1 MPFVT
6 DTHPL
11 VWYMTGDPKLSAKT
25 KKIFQEVDDFRDQIF
40 IPCIV
45 LFELLYLAEKK
56 KIEPSF
62 DDILAMLPKS
72 ENYRVEPLCLPVI
85 RNIQQVP
92 RDKVRDP
99 WDRLV
104 VATSLHLRLPL
115 ITRDENLRDIGFDVV
130 W

>member
-45 LFELLYLAEKK
+45 FFELLYLVEKK
-56 KIEPSF
+56 RIDSSF
-62 DDILAMLPKS
+62 EGILTILPKA
-72 ENYRVEPLCLPVI
+72 ENYKVEPLCLPVI
-85 RNIQQVP
+85 RNSQQVP
-92 RDKVRDP
+92 KDKVSDP